1 MDLRLA
7 AMIAIA
13 RVQLR
18 QTIDELYPHLI
29 NEAMHMADIKRPVE
43 IKRPMALAA
52 FGSRLRRAEKSEA
65 DIEVTGKRYDLHG
78 VGKAHVG
85 QLEMYKNGL
94 QATIERMVG
103 GSNGGP
109 TDGLDGQN
117 SDGGAQAGQVISSK
131 TEATP
136 IATAALPPVNQV
148 PATPVDQVNEPPAA
162 ASQATATLL
171 PVNQVAPAPA
181 DQANETPAIDA
192 TAEVPP
198 ATGQA

>member
-18 QTIDELYPHLI
+18 QTIDQHYPHLI

-65 DIEVTGKRYDLHG
+65 DIEVTGKRYDTVLDAIDELHG

-85 QLEMYKNGL
+85 QLEIYKNGL
-94 QATIERMVG
+94 QLTIERMVG

-117 SDGGAQAGQVISSK
+117 SDGGAPQVGQIISSK
-131 TEATP
+131 TEEQAS
-136 IATAALPPVNQV
+136 
-148 PATPVDQVNEPPAA
+148 
-162 ASQATATLL
+162 ASQALL
-171 PVNQVAPAPA
+171 PVNQVTPPPAEN
-181 DQANETPAIDA
+181 ANPTPAIDA
-192 TAEVPP
+192 PVQAPPP